1 LACSLQLEAPTSA
14 IVHFPPEP
22 TGCDFTTPPSNRTAL
37 RERDPVGLVVL
48 LAGTTIMKV
57 AARHEAE
64 SKIGEQ
70 VSCSRARGRWPRQ
83 VCVPE
88 VLSGSLRWPK

>member
-1 LACSLQLEAPTSA
+1 MACSLQLEAPTSA

-64 SKIGEQ
+64 SKMVKQ
-70 VSCSRARGRWPRQ
+70 VPCLRRRCRWPRWTT
-83 VCVPE
+83 VPE
-88 VLSGSLRWPK
+88 VSSWALRWAR